1 MENLILEKLGIT
13 TEVTADN
20 ADEILSEIQNK
31 IIDSKMNDETFLQ
44 SIDIEKLPQV
54 KEALKTKL
62 EEGEKKALYPLQRH
76 IKSELGLTDDDIK
89 TIGIDFLKEPK
100 KFLTEAKKLAFKN
113 VSGSSED
120 LIKLQDQLAE
130 YQKKVEDI
138 TNEKESAINA
148 VKLEHETKL
157 NEYAT
162 ERLIADINVTNF
174 KDKVKLN
181 TASLFELIYPKL
193 KSKYDFRVID
203 GQATPFQK
211 GKDLK
216 VSKDGKVG
224 EFMSVVDLLES
235 EYKLMDAL
243 KENIEPQK
251 TITVPVGG
259 NKTTTNKL
267 IQEAMA
273 REEAMLKTK

>member
-20 ADEILSEIQNK
+20 ADEILTEIQNK
-31 IIDSKMNDETFLQ
+31 IIDSKMNDEEFLK
-44 SIDIEKLPQV
+44 SIDLEKLPQA

-76 IKSELGLTDDDIK
+76 IKSELGLTDEDIK
-89 TIGIDFLKEPK
+89 TIGVDFFKEPK
-100 KFLTEAKKLAFKN
+100 KFLAEAKKVAFKN
-113 VSGSSED
+113 IGGSSED

-138 TNEKESAINA
+138 QSEKETAINA

-162 ERLIADINVTNF
+162 ERLIADINVSNF

-181 TASLFELIYPKL
+181 PTSLFDLIYPKL
-193 KSKYDFRVID
+193 KSKYDFRIID

-216 VSKDGKVG
+216 VSKDGKIG
-224 EFMSVVDLLES
+224 EYMSVVDLLES

-243 KENIEPQK
+243 KENIEPTK
-251 TITVPVGG
+251 TITVPIGG

-267 IQEAMA
+267 IQEALA
-273 REEAMLKTK
+273 REEAMLKK

>member
-1 MENLILEKLGIT
+1 MENLILERLGIT

-31 IIDSKMNDETFLQ
+31 IIESKMNDETFLQ
-44 SIDIEKLPQV
+44 SIDIERLPQV
-54 KEALKTKL
+54 KEALKVKL

-76 IKSELGLTDDDIK
+76 IKSELGLTDEDIK
-89 TIGIDFLKEPK
+89 TIGVDFFKEPK
-100 KFLTEAKKLAFKN
+100 KFLAEAKKVAFKN
-113 VSGSSED
+113 ISGSTED
-120 LIKLQDQLAE
+120 LIKLQDQLSE
-130 YQKKVEDI
+130 YQKKVEEI
-138 TNEKESAINA
+138 QNEKESAIEA

-162 ERLIADINVTNF
+162 ERLIADINVSNF

-181 TASLFELIYPKL
+181 TSSLFELIYPKL
-193 KSKYDFRVID
+193 KSRYDFRIID
-203 GQATPFQK
+203 GIATPFQK

-216 VSKDGKVG
+216 VSKDGRVG
-224 EFMSVVDLLES
+224 EFMTVVDLLES

-243 KENIEPQK
+243 KENIDAPR
-251 TITVPVGG
+251 IINVPMGG

-267 IQEAMA
+267 IEEALA

>member
-20 ADEILSEIQNK
+20 ADEILTEIQNK
-31 IIDSKMNDETFLQ
+31 IIDSKMNDEEFLK
-44 SIDIEKLPQV
+44 SIDLEKLPQA

-76 IKSELGLTDDDIK
+76 IKSELGLTDEDIK
-89 TIGIDFLKEPK
+89 TIGVDFFKEPK
-100 KFLTEAKKLAFKN
+100 KFLAEAKKVAFKN
-113 VSGSSED
+113 IGGSSED

-138 TNEKESAINA
+138 QSEKETAINA

-162 ERLIADINVTNF
+162 ERLIADINVSNF

-181 TASLFELIYPKL
+181 PTSLFDLIYPKL
-193 KSKYDFRVID
+193 KSKYDFRIID

-216 VSKDGKVG
+216 VSKDGKIG
-224 EFMSVVDLLES
+224 EYMSVVDLLES

-243 KENIEPQK
+243 KENIEPAK
-251 TITVPVGG
+251 TITVPIGG

-267 IQEAMA
+267 IQEALA
-273 REEAMLKTK
+273 REEAMLKK